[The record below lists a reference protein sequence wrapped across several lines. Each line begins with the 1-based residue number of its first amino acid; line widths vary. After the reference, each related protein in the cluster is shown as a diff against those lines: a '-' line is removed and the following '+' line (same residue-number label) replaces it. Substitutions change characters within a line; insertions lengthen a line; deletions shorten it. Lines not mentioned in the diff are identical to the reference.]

1 MVALRKKR
9 SSDEGAALVE
19 FALVMPV
26 LFLLV
31 FGIIEFGWAFGQFLD
46 VRHGARETARLTA
59 VNYQA
64 SPSLLGNPQ
73 SDAIIVEACSR
84 LSSPSGSTI
93 VLTLTGD
100 APADRSIGRPVTI
113 EVSRD
118 LDTLTG
124 FLDFALAGINLSSEA
139 TTRLEQAA
147 TWNTR
152 TGTCP

>member
-1 MVALRKKR
+1 
-9 SSDEGAALVE
+9 
-19 FALVMPV
+19 MPV

-64 SPSLLGNPQ
+64 TPALQGDPQ

-84 LSSPSGSTI
+84 LSTPSGATI
-93 VLTLTGD
+93 VLTLVSNT
-100 APADRSIGRPVTI
+100 PADRSIGRPVTI
-113 EVSRD
+113 EVTRD

-124 FLDFALAGINLSSEA
+124 FLDFALGGVTLSSEA